1 MSREVIETIDAQRQR
16 SVASARSAS
25 DDEPDTALLD
35 AVVVGGGG
43 HVGLPLALSFANAGM
58 RVGIQDVSSPTVT
71 RILAGETPFIEAGA
85 DELLRRELKTGRL
98 VVTTDAGI
106 VGRTRVVLMIIGTP
120 VDEFLNP
127 AMTIFERAL
136 TELAPH
142 IADGSL
148 LILRSTVYPGTTDY
162 VRNMLAGRGMSV
174 DVAFCPERIAEG
186 HALEELRTL
195 PQIVGADDQVA
206 GDRAEAFFSRLGV
219 SIVRTGTREA
229 ELAKLLT
236 NTWRY
241 MKFAIANQFLVIAE
255 SAGLDYQTVYD
266 AITRD
271 YPRAAD
277 LPGPGF
283 AAGPCLLKDT
293 MQLAAFTA
301 DHFPM
306 GQSAMQI
313 NEGLPAFLVDSIKR
327 RHGALAGKTVGLLG
341 MAFKAESDD
350 NRASLSYKLRKLL
363 AWEGATVLCTDPYVP
378 DAKLVSLDQVV
389 RQSDLFIVGAPHRR
403 YRGLDLGDRPV
414 IDVWGVIAG
423 RITL

>member
-1 MSREVIETIDAQRQR
+1 V
-16 SVASARSAS
+16 
-25 DDEPDTALLD
+25 
-35 AVVVGGGG
+35 VVVGGGG
-43 HVGLPLALSFANAGM
+43 HVGLPLALSLANAGM
-58 RVGIQDVSSPTVT
+58 RVGIQDVSETTVA
-71 RILAGETPFIEAGA
+71 RIQAGETPFIETGL
-85 DELLRRELKTGRL
+85 DELLRHELDAGRL
-98 VVTTDAGI
+98 EITTDPAI
-106 VGRTRVVLMIIGTP
+106 LARTRIVIMVIGTP

-127 AMTIFERAL
+127 VMTVFERAL
-136 TELAPH
+136 KDLGPH
-142 IADGSL
+142 LADGSL
-148 LILRSTVYPGTTDY
+148 VILRSTVFPGTSEY
-162 VRNMLAGRGMSV
+162 VRKTLANQGLEI

-195 PQIVGADDQVA
+195 PQIVGADAPAA
-206 GDRAEAFFSRLGV
+206 GDRAAAFFQRLGV

-255 SAGLDYQTVYD
+255 TAGMDYQTVYD
-266 AITRD
+266 AVTTD

-293 MQLAAFTA
+293 MQLSAFTP

-313 NEGLPAFLVDSIKR
+313 NEGLPAFLVDSMKR
-327 RHGALAGKTVGLLG
+327 RHGSLAGKTVGLLG

-350 NRASLSYKLRKLL
+350 IRASLSYKLRKLL
-363 AWEGATVLCTDPYVP
+363 AWEGARVLCTDPYVVDP
-378 DAKLVSLDQVV
+378 KLVSLEEVLRD
-389 RQSDLFIVGAPHRR
+389 SDMFVVGAPHRR
-403 YRGLDLGDRPV
+403 YRGLEVGDRPFV
-414 IDVWGVIAG
+414 DVWGIVAG